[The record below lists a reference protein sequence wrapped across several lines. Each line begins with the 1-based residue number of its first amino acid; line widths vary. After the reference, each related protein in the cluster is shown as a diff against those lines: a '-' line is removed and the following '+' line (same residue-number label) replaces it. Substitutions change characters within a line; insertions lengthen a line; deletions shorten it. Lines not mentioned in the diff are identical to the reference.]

1 MHGIRIHDWSGDARP
16 WDAYVYRAP
25 EGTVCHLYGWREVI
39 ERAYRH
45 RTFYLAATHHGRV
58 CGLLPLA
65 LIRSRLFGRH
75 LVSMPYMDYGG
86 VVTLEGEAVRQQ
98 LVEAAMQLARSH
110 QATLSLRCG
119 ADQGL
124 SLPIW
129 LGKLTMRIDLG
140 TDVETLW
147 KWLPSERRN
156 RIRKARKHG
165 LEVSFH
171 ADEYLEAFYRI
182 FATNMRDLGSPV
194 HSRQFFYRMFAALG
208 PYLRLIMV
216 RHQGEPIAA
225 ACCLFYK
232 DTVTIPGWISAL
244 RPYFSLCPNQI
255 LHWELMRY
263 GIDHGYRVLDLG
275 RSSKDTGTFEAKRQ
289 WQATPV
295 QLYWYYF
302 PDVPPSPSKPQTYSR
317 QVALWQR
324 LPVPL
329 ANAVGPVLRKSIP
342 N

>member
-1 MHGIRIHDWSGDARP
+1 MSGMHIDDWAGGADA
-16 WDAYVYRAP
+16 WDAYVHSTP

-45 RTFYLAATHHGRV
+45 RTFYLAATQQGRI

-86 VVTLEGEAVRQQ
+86 VVTRDGAAVRHQ
-98 LVEAAMQLARSH
+98 LVEAAMQLAHAH

-119 ADQGL
+119 NDQDL
-124 SLPIW
+124 SLPTW
-129 LGKLTMRIDLG
+129 LDKLTMRIDLG
-140 TDVETLW
+140 TDADALW
-147 KWLPSERRN
+147 QWLPSERRN
-156 RIRKARKHG
+156 RIRKGYRHG

-194 HSRQFFYRMFAALG
+194 HSRQFFHRMFAALG
-208 PYLRLIMV
+208 RYLRLIMV
-216 RHQGEPIAA
+216 WHQGEPIAA

-232 DTVTIPGWISAL
+232 ETVTIPGWISAL
-244 RPYFSLCPNQI
+244 RPYFSLCPNQV

-263 GIDHGYRVLDLG
+263 GIDHGYRTLDLG

-289 WQATPV
+289 WHATPV

-302 PDVPPSPSKPQTYSR
+302 PDVPPSPSGSRTYSR
-317 QVALWQR
+317 QVSFWQR